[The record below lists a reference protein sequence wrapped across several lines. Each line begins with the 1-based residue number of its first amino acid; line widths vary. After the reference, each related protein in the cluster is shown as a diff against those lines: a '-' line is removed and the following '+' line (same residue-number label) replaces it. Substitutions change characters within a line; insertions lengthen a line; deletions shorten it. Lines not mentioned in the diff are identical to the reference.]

1 MAAMASDQDVA
12 RLHNFMKERR
22 LGVIATVGEGSRPEA
37 ALMDIAVTPNLEIIF
52 ETTAA
57 TRKSVNLARNP
68 RVCFV
73 IGWHNDQTLQYD
85 GLADQPQGAQL
96 DRIKAFYLSA
106 FPQKASHEFWP
117 GNDYFRARPRWIRL
131 SNYNIPRQIEEF
143 EFPAIENQYPALRQ
157 SWWRGFRDSWGREK
171 QRN

>member
-1 MAAMASDQDVA
+1 MAAMASEQDIA

-22 LGVIATVGEGSRPEA
+22 LGVIATADESGHPEA
-37 ALMDIAVTPNLEIIF
+37 ALMSIAVTPNLEIIF

-73 IGWHNDQTLQYD
+73 IGWQSDQTLQYE
-85 GLADQPQGAQL
+85 GLADQPAGAEL
-96 DRIKAFYLSA
+96 DRIKAFYLSV
-106 FPQKASHEFWP
+106 FPQKTSHEFWP
-117 GNDYFRARPRWIRL
+117 GNDYFRVRPRWIRL
-131 SNYNIPRQIEEF
+131 SNYNIPRKIEEF
-143 EFPAIENQYPALRQ
+143 DFPAIENRYPALRQ
-157 SWWRGFRDSWGREK
+157 GRWRRFRDSWGREK